1 MTYYKVIN
9 DTEFIGIGSTYD
21 LREYQNKHNILL
33 ISNEDNA
40 EYIQINNIL
49 YRDDWFKT
57 PVNTHIQYQNAK
69 IIVIPEEEYQQLS
82 EAIDKNE
89 EILITVQDGFIQDE
103 PEQIPVE
110 ETVTIDYLK
119 TQKIK
124 EMSYICNQTI
134 VNGFDIELSDGEIRH
149 FSLTVQDQLNLITLS
164 TMVANG
170 ETEIPY
176 HADTELC
183 RIYSAED
190 VNNIIRYATEFKMY
204 HTTYFNSLKAYIQSL
219 NTREGI
225 KEVSYGI
232 TIPSEYQ
239 SEVLKE
245 LIKKMNTV

>member
-134 VNGFDIELSDGEIRH
+134 TNGFDIELSDRKVHH

-164 TMVANG
+164 AMMSSG
-170 ETEIPY
+170 EDVVPY
-176 HADTELC
+176 HADGEKCEYFSAIDIGLIVRAATELK
-183 RIYSAED
+183 I
-190 VNNIIRYATEFKMY
+190 Y
-204 HTTYFNSLKAYIQSL
+204 HTTYYNSLKLYIQSL
-219 NTREGI
+219 DNRDL
-225 KEVSYGI
+225 VSDINYGI
-232 TIPSEYQ
+232 DIPDEYK
-239 SEVLKE
+239 SDVLVTLLSNKQ
-245 LIKKMNTV
+245 